1 MEKIHTLSS
10 LLLLIALILS
20 GANAMAQTAGITVG
34 TASMLPGGVVNVPIT
49 FTAGSMPIS
58 TLQFDL
64 TIPAQLGYEGIS
76 AGAAAVA
83 ASKSL
88 SFSAIAG
95 GIRVLIFGLNNGVIG
110 PGVIANIQIR
120 ISATAPGGAIPISVN
135 GLVASDPNAGDVGL
149 IGSNGYVRVIS
160 TANAT
165 PTQITEIAVSNVT
178 SRSATISWKTDA
190 PSDSVVEY
198 WLTDDAVNKSVSPDM
213 VTIHQLTLNG
223 LQKRS
228 QYKFRIKSSDLEG
241 NQVVT
246 LVLTFDTAGAGSFAV
261 SLPRYSAIA
270 NPQGSGGDSSV
281 VIGMALANA
290 GFLSASLTFT
300 AIDDNGNLTT
310 GPGIVNPKT
319 ISLAGQEQRAL
330 MDLDVFGN
338 GIANSSRNGWIKLE
352 STNSDVDGFFLTFDR
367 DLTIM
372 DGASLGFA
380 TLKTFV
386 FTQIETAGLTKI
398 NLVNPSSTAANV
410 RIDVMKADG
419 TVRDSRTRAIGG
431 NAALVADV
439 FKDLFTGIAPDHA
452 DYLRIRSTEG
462 VHSFEMMQRNGGD
475 ITSLIGQDITAGGTV
490 LYSPQY
496 AMGGLWN
503 TVLSVVNLDS
513 RAGTATLRLVGEN
526 GIQIGNSRTEAIPAN
541 GKIRIDDAGYFA
553 PLDGGTT
560 TSGYV
565 QIESDG
571 IRLAGSVMFGDRS
584 NQSFA
589 SALPLICG
597 LKNEVLYSHV
607 ASDDRYY
614 TGIAVLNPLANG
626 ATIEIEIYEADGDLY
641 GRRIFTLPA
650 RQKRAQ
656 LLTELFQS
664 MAGEAWVSGHIR
676 VKSDVP
682 MASFSLFGTHN
693 LSVLSA
699 IPPQ

>member
-10 LLLLIALILS
+10 LLLLIALTLS
-20 GANAMAQTAGITVG
+20 GANAMGQTAGITVG
-34 TASMLPGGVVNVPIT
+34 TASMHPGGVVNVPIT
-49 FTAGSMPIS
+49 FTAGAMPIS

-95 GIRVLIFGLNNGVIG
+95 GIRVLIFGPTNGVIG
-110 PGVIANIQIR
+110 PGVIANAQIS
-120 ISATAPGGAIPISVN
+120 ISATAPGGVIPISVN
-135 GLVASDPNAGDVGL
+135 GLVAFDPNAGDVGL

-160 TANAT
+160 TANAA

-198 WLTDDAVNKSVSPDM
+198 WLTDDAVNKSVSSDM

-228 QYKFRIKSSDLEG
+228 QYKFRIKSSDSEG

-319 ISLAGQEQRAL
+319 ISLAAQEQRAL

-352 STNSDVDGFFLTFDR
+352 STNSDVDGF
-367 DLTIM
+367 
-372 DGASLGFA
+372 S
-380 TLKTFV
+380 
-386 FTQIETAGLTKI
+386 
-398 NLVNPSSTAANV
+398 
-410 RIDVMKADG
+410 
-419 TVRDSRTRAIGG
+419 
-431 NAALVADV
+431 
-439 FKDLFTGIAPDHA
+439 
-452 DYLRIRSTEG
+452 YLRPGPYHHGWGKSRIR
-462 VHSFEMMQRNGGD
+462 D
-475 ITSLIGQDITAGGTV
+475 INDF
-490 LYSPQY
+490 
-496 AMGGLWN
+496 
-503 TVLSVVNLDS
+503 
-513 RAGTATLRLVGEN
+513 RLH
-526 GIQIGNSRTEAIPAN
+526 P
-541 GKIRIDDAGYFA
+541 D
-553 PLDGGTT
+553 
-560 TSGYV
+560 
-565 QIESDG
+565 
-571 IRLAGSVMFGDRS
+571 
-584 NQSFA
+584 
-589 SALPLICG
+589 
-597 LKNEVLYSHV
+597 
-607 ASDDRYY
+607 
-614 TGIAVLNPLANG
+614 
-626 ATIEIEIYEADGDLY
+626 
-641 GRRIFTLPA
+641 
-650 RQKRAQ
+650 
-656 LLTELFQS
+656 
-664 MAGEAWVSGHIR
+664 
-676 VKSDVP
+676 
-682 MASFSLFGTHN
+682 
-693 LSVLSA
+693 
-699 IPPQ
+699 